1 MKIHSLI
8 LVTLLG
14 TLNCELDLSQW
25 TRSGKQFGGNE
36 EGGVALGLVS
46 ALQKWANSLESQT
59 STLRSEV
66 LGLKNSNIQLMEEMQ
81 QVKSQN
87 INLKNEVSQ
96 ANERTMNLKNIYQ
109 KSSEQFDELKK
120 ENIELK
126 TLIQQHE
133 TVLKTQ
139 QEKIQNNNNEINSL
153 KTELSSTSASLT
165 SLQGKTE
172 TFSMTVTDKF
182 VEIQPILQNLS
193 VSVHD
198 LSKNTSSFQSS
209 LSQKVNE
216 MAQTVTNNDI
226 KHTQIS
232 KDIKN
237 ELSQKDRENMEVL
250 KEVASNLEKS
260 IRSDIKKWERTTQNL
275 KTQTL
280 SSVSTLNV
288 EVESLGKKMA
298 EHRNAIELFD
308 QFKSEA
314 RNNLDMIKLEINKS
328 VDVLSRALDKNVSDT
343 FEQVTREVKKL
354 EDKSEYVSDSLLHV
368 TKDVERLNTQSTKNF
383 NEINKLKTGTQRSV
397 DASSGLRLNLSKM
410 EGKLSEVMKSN
421 SLLNNQIEKINVTLA
436 EDQSRQM
443 NTVKGLE
450 RLGDSISS
458 LKGEMMGNKHD
469 GTLKILKEKSDKIEK
484 QVKSLTAD
492 QLATVQDIT
501 RNTGRLNKVELDIKK
516 MGSKVVDI
524 ESEQQKE
531 GGKLEADVVNVKKLA
546 GEIRSD
552 VDTIATTLTTTR
564 NALAEVLTKMS
575 SLEAQ
580 GTASR
585 SSSDVDSTVRTLK
598 TNVIGLGN
606 YINSINREV
615 NSLAGR
621 TKDSIE
627 NLNQQVVEL
636 TANVNSIEAEL
647 DSTKKTNDN
656 LKNEFSSGDF
666 VASTLRTDVAGLST
680 KLYTLKTSVFE
691 MTSELSG
698 VKSGIQSLNSD
709 VKGINTSIQNL
720 SNKILTNEQSSKTTK
735 SDLTTLRSGLSG
747 LTNSIFAVKTQIK
760 SIETIDDKL
769 DELSRNVTG
778 VSDVVAVTR
787 NEFSKIKPEVD
798 LIATDITTI
807 RNGMSRMTKAVQS
820 ISNPPR
826 FSCGVTGDEIKVSGV
841 ITYDECNVNSE
852 KMMNAG
858 TGHATVPIDGDYM
871 LSFTAN
877 MVSSNSQAIWCA
889 LYKQSPGDE
898 GWQVLGMIN
907 NYQRDAGDEDDR
919 DSGSLSILAT
929 LKEGD
934 QVWVEWRGY
943 GESFLY
949 SNPYKLISFTGY
961 MVTSTS

>member
-1 MKIHSLI
+1 MKFHSVI

-165 SLQGKTE
+165 SLQGK
-172 TFSMTVTDKF
+172 
-182 VEIQPILQNLS
+182 
-193 VSVHD
+193 
-198 LSKNTSSFQSS
+198 
-209 LSQKVNE
+209 
-216 MAQTVTNNDI
+216 
-226 KHTQIS
+226 
-232 KDIKN
+232 
-237 ELSQKDRENMEVL
+237 
-250 KEVASNLEKS
+250 
-260 IRSDIKKWERTTQNL
+260 
-275 KTQTL
+275 
-280 SSVSTLNV
+280 
-288 EVESLGKKMA
+288 
-298 EHRNAIELFD
+298 
-308 QFKSEA
+308 
-314 RNNLDMIKLEINKS
+314 
-328 VDVLSRALDKNVSDT
+328 
-343 FEQVTREVKKL
+343 
-354 EDKSEYVSDSLLHV
+354 
-368 TKDVERLNTQSTKNF
+368 
-383 NEINKLKTGTQRSV
+383 
-397 DASSGLRLNLSKM
+397 
-410 EGKLSEVMKSN
+410 LSEVMKSN

-450 RLGDSISS
+450 RLGDSLSS

-492 QLATVQDIT
+492 QLSTVQDIT

-552 VDTIATTLTTTR
+552 VDTLATTLTTTR

-720 SNKILTNEQSSKTTK
+720 SNKILTNEKTSKTTK

>member
-1 MKIHSLI
+1 
-8 LVTLLG
+8 
-14 TLNCELDLSQW
+14 
-25 TRSGKQFGGNE
+25 
-36 EGGVALGLVS
+36 
-46 ALQKWANSLESQT
+46 
-59 STLRSEV
+59 
-66 LGLKNSNIQLMEEMQ
+66 
-81 QVKSQN
+81 
-87 INLKNEVSQ
+87 
-96 ANERTMNLKNIYQ
+96 
-109 KSSEQFDELKK
+109 
-120 ENIELK
+120 
-126 TLIQQHE
+126 
-133 TVLKTQ
+133 
-139 QEKIQNNNNEINSL
+139 
-153 KTELSSTSASLT
+153 
-165 SLQGKTE
+165 
-172 TFSMTVTDKF
+172 
-182 VEIQPILQNLS
+182 
-193 VSVHD
+193 
-198 LSKNTSSFQSS
+198 
-209 LSQKVNE
+209 
-216 MAQTVTNNDI
+216 
-226 KHTQIS
+226 
-232 KDIKN
+232 
-237 ELSQKDRENMEVL
+237 
-250 KEVASNLEKS
+250 
-260 IRSDIKKWERTTQNL
+260 
-275 KTQTL
+275 
-280 SSVSTLNV
+280 
-288 EVESLGKKMA
+288 
-298 EHRNAIELFD
+298 
-308 QFKSEA
+308 
-314 RNNLDMIKLEINKS
+314 
-328 VDVLSRALDKNVSDT
+328 
-343 FEQVTREVKKL
+343 
-354 EDKSEYVSDSLLHV
+354 
-368 TKDVERLNTQSTKNF
+368 
-383 NEINKLKTGTQRSV
+383 
-397 DASSGLRLNLSKM
+397 
-410 EGKLSEVMKSN
+410 
-421 SLLNNQIEKINVTLA
+421 
-436 EDQSRQM
+436 
-443 NTVKGLE
+443 
-450 RLGDSISS
+450 
-458 LKGEMMGNKHD
+458 
-469 GTLKILKEKSDKIEK
+469 
-484 QVKSLTAD
+484 
-492 QLATVQDIT
+492 
-501 RNTGRLNKVELDIKK
+501 
-516 MGSKVVDI
+516 
-524 ESEQQKE
+524 
-531 GGKLEADVVNVKKLA
+531 
-546 GEIRSD
+546 
-552 VDTIATTLTTTR
+552 
-564 NALAEVLTKMS
+564 MS

-720 SNKILTNEQSSKTTK
+720 SNKILTNEKTSKTTK

>member
-1 MKIHSLI
+1 MKFHSVI

-165 SLQGKTE
+165 SLQGK
-172 TFSMTVTDKF
+172 
-182 VEIQPILQNLS
+182 
-193 VSVHD
+193 
-198 LSKNTSSFQSS
+198 
-209 LSQKVNE
+209 
-216 MAQTVTNNDI
+216 
-226 KHTQIS
+226 
-232 KDIKN
+232 
-237 ELSQKDRENMEVL
+237 
-250 KEVASNLEKS
+250 
-260 IRSDIKKWERTTQNL
+260 
-275 KTQTL
+275 
-280 SSVSTLNV
+280 
-288 EVESLGKKMA
+288 
-298 EHRNAIELFD
+298 
-308 QFKSEA
+308 
-314 RNNLDMIKLEINKS
+314 
-328 VDVLSRALDKNVSDT
+328 
-343 FEQVTREVKKL
+343 
-354 EDKSEYVSDSLLHV
+354 
-368 TKDVERLNTQSTKNF
+368 
-383 NEINKLKTGTQRSV
+383 
-397 DASSGLRLNLSKM
+397 
-410 EGKLSEVMKSN
+410 LSEVMKGN
-421 SLLNNQIEKINVTLA
+421 SLLSNQIEKINVTLA

-450 RLGDSISS
+450 RLGDSLSS

-492 QLATVQDIT
+492 QLSTVQDIT

-552 VDTIATTLTTTR
+552 VDTLATTLTTTR

-720 SNKILTNEQSSKTTK
+720 SNKILTNEKTSKTTK

>member
-1 MKIHSLI
+1 MKTPII
-8 LVTLLG
+8 LLLTLLG
-14 TLNCELDLSQW
+14 ELQSAELDLSQW
-25 TRSGKQFGGNE
+25 TRAGKQFGGNE

-66 LGLKNSNIQLMEEMQ
+66 LGLKNSNIQLIEEMQ
-81 QVKSQN
+81 QIKSQN

-96 ANERTMNLKNIYQ
+96 ANERTINLKNIYQ
-109 KSSEQFDELKK
+109 KSSNQFDELKK

-126 TLIQQHE
+126 TQLQQHAS
-133 TVLKTQ
+133 VLKTQ
-139 QEKIQNNNNEINSL
+139 QEKIQNNNNEITSL

-165 SLQGKTE
+165 SLQGK
-172 TFSMTVTDKF
+172 
-182 VEIQPILQNLS
+182 
-193 VSVHD
+193 
-198 LSKNTSSFQSS
+198 
-209 LSQKVNE
+209 
-216 MAQTVTNNDI
+216 
-226 KHTQIS
+226 
-232 KDIKN
+232 
-237 ELSQKDRENMEVL
+237 
-250 KEVASNLEKS
+250 
-260 IRSDIKKWERTTQNL
+260 
-275 KTQTL
+275 
-280 SSVSTLNV
+280 
-288 EVESLGKKMA
+288 
-298 EHRNAIELFD
+298 
-308 QFKSEA
+308 
-314 RNNLDMIKLEINKS
+314 
-328 VDVLSRALDKNVSDT
+328 
-343 FEQVTREVKKL
+343 
-354 EDKSEYVSDSLLHV
+354 
-368 TKDVERLNTQSTKNF
+368 
-383 NEINKLKTGTQRSV
+383 
-397 DASSGLRLNLSKM
+397 
-410 EGKLSEVMKSN
+410 LSEVMKSN
-421 SLLNNQIEKINVTLA
+421 SILSSHVEKINSTITD
-436 EDQSRQM
+436 EHNMQM

-450 RLGDSISS
+450 RLGDSMAS
-458 LKGEMMGNKHD
+458 LKGEMMGDNHE
-469 GTLKILKEKSDKIEK
+469 GTMKTLKEKTEKLEK
-484 QVKSLTAD
+484 QVKSVSAKQLT
-492 QLATVQDIT
+492 TVQDVT

-516 MGSKVVDI
+516 INNNVANVVKEQDKTKQ
-524 ESEQQKE
+524 ESEK
-531 GGKLEADVVNVKKLA
+531 KLGAVNKLA

-552 VDTIATTLTTTR
+552 VDTLATTLTTTR
-564 NALAEVLTKMS
+564 NAVAEVLTKMS

-585 SSSDVDSTVRTLK
+585 SSSDVASTVNTLK

-627 NLNQQVVEL
+627 NINQQVVEL
-636 TANVNSIEAEL
+636 TANVNSIETEL
-647 DSTKKTNDN
+647 SSTKKSNAN

-698 VKSGIQSLNSD
+698 VKSGLKTLNSD
-709 VKGINTSIQNL
+709 VKTINTNIQSI
-720 SNKILTNEQSSKTTK
+720 SNKILVNEQTSKNTK
-735 SDLTTLRSGLSG
+735 SDLSTLRSGLSG
-747 LTNSIFAVKTQIK
+747 LTNSIFSVKSQIK
-760 SIETIDDKL
+760 SIENIDSKIA
-769 DELSRNVTG
+769 ELSKNITG
-778 VSDVVAVTR
+778 VTDVVSVTR
-787 NEFSKIKPEVD
+787 SEFSKIKPEVD

-820 ISNPPR
+820 IADPPR

-841 ITYDECNVNSE
+841 ITYDECTVNRE

-858 TGHATVPIDGDYM
+858 TGHATVPVDGDYL

-877 MVSSNSQAIWCA
+877 MVSANSQAIWCA

-907 NYQRDAGDEDDR
+907 NYQRDAGEEDDR